1 MPSDQVILAKRGPLE
16 RVWLASHWERKI
28 SKSQFLQTNLE
39 KTIDAITT
47 DQDEPLALRISGQL
61 LLGVVRIYSRKTR
74 YLLEDC
80 NEALVKIKL
89 SFKKGD
95 VNMPDIQQSVV
106 SLNAITLPEKLTEFD
121 MLLPDT
127 PFDASH
133 WSGRDPVLDSLS
145 MSQDITLN
153 DMSFVNNSWAFDD
166 IDQGRHLLEGE
177 QGGGIGADVLGLD
190 FSDREQGVRDTDML
204 AERSFTM
211 DEIGEPLKDMQ
222 LGDNERQ
229 QANTKDDTFQFD
241 DDFLDYDFDFGE
253 MDQRPPQQE
262 TGIDLNTSSD
272 MDGSLSVLMES
283 GITRDLDIETA
294 AEATPVRRR
303 RRLIVDKVT
312 EIPHEDIRQRMNDTS
327 TIVSMDANVRKS
339 KRTLIQPDL
348 KAPLCS
354 VGLDMEQ
361 FLSSLTRK
369 RRASGVLDTAQ
380 KVSRVEDITFDDNM
394 AVEQSA
400 RADPVGEQGFDYDL
414 DYDFDCF
421 EAGTAARPDTVTDDS
436 MLTEASQATQFNNHT
451 RQTFELLQNKFT
463 TSQPVGFGELV
474 PSTSTKAEAA
484 RLFYDVLVLST
495 RNMIKV
501 KQTQSFGE
509 IQIEKLL

>member
-16 RVWLASHWERKI
+16 RVWLASHWERKV

-89 SFKKGD
+89 TFKKGD
-95 VNMPDIQQSVV
+95 VNMPDIQQSVA
-106 SLNAITLPEKLTEFD
+106 SLNAITLPERLTEFD
-121 MLLPDT
+121 ILLPDT
-127 PFDASH
+127 PFNAAP

-153 DMSFVNNSWAFDD
+153 DMSFGDNSWAFDG

-204 AERSFTM
+204 GDRSFTM
-211 DEIGEPLKDMQ
+211 EEIGEPLKDMQ
-222 LGDNERQ
+222 LEDSEK
-229 QANTKDDTFQFD
+229 QANRNDNNAFHFD

-253 MDQRPPQQE
+253 ADQRLPQQE
-262 TGIDLNTSSD
+262 HHTATD
-272 MDGSLSVLMES
+272 MDGTLSTLMES
-283 GITRDLDIETA
+283 GITRDLD
-294 AEATPVRRR
+294 AEAAMTASPVRRR
-303 RRLIVDKVT
+303 RRLVVDKVT
-312 EIPHEDIRQRMNDTS
+312 EIPHEEIRQRMNDTS
-327 TIVSMDANVRKS
+327 TIVDKTANLGKP
-339 KRTLIQPDL
+339 KRTVVQPNL
-348 KAPLCS
+348 TTPSCS
-354 VGLDMEQ
+354 VGIEMEQ
-361 FLSSLTRK
+361 FVSGLTRK
-369 RRASGVLDTAQ
+369 RRASMALDTAQ
-380 KVSRVEDITFDDNM
+380 KEARVEDLAFDNDM
-394 AVEQSA
+394 TVEQPA
-400 RADPVGEQGFDYDL
+400 RVDPVGDQGYNYDL
-414 DYDFDCF
+414 DYDFDSF
-421 EAGTAARPDTVTDDS
+421 EAGPEVRPDATSDDN
-436 MLTEASQATQFNNHT
+436 MLTQATQATQFSRHT
-451 RQTFELLQNKFT
+451 RQTLEVLQDKLST
-463 TSQPVGFGELV
+463 ASSVKFGELV
-474 PSTSTKAEAA
+474 SSTNSKAEAA

-495 RNMIKV
+495 KNMVKV

-509 IQIEKLL
+509 IQIRQ